1 MVNMQGA
8 FLRKI
13 PLPLLG
19 KHEEKRY
26 ITQDMSELSGLGENV
41 KGGLFFKKLFL
52 KCKQVFK
59 TQASTLH
66 ITFTSTGNS
75 TNEQ

>member
-41 KGGLFFKKLFL
+41 KEDCFL
-52 KCKQVFK
+52 KSYF
-59 TQASTLH
+59 
-66 ITFTSTGNS
+66 
-75 TNEQ
+75 